1 VTGLRTTSL
10 RSRVTLTA
18 LGVLGVV
25 LVAAGIAVHAVFTTQ
40 AERNLNTLLAGRV
53 QLAKQ
58 LARADV
64 APAALVRR
72 VDGPGLVVRL
82 RLPSGQVLGEVPP
95 DGDVRVVN
103 ARLTGS
109 PRLDGARLTVTA
121 DTALLSGAER
131 TLRGVLLGAGV
142 GALALTALA
151 LVVGVRFALAPLD
164 GMTGLARSIA
174 AGRRGGRLR
183 PTRPATELGRTATA
197 FDDMLD
203 ALEGAERAA
212 RESEDRVRRFVADAT
227 HELRTPIAGV
237 RAAAE
242 ALLSAG
248 DDVEQ
253 RERLLLLLVRE
264 SGRAGHLV
272 DDLLELARIDAGLT
286 LRADPVDLLALANGQ
301 AERIRLLAPDVEVTV
316 TGDQVWVT
324 GDAGRLTQVLT
335 NLTDN
340 ACRAMAGTGAL
351 RIDVRRAGPARLT
364 VTDSGPG
371 VPPEHHERVFDRLVR
386 LDEARTAPGTG
397 LGLPIARGIAR
408 THGGDLRCL
417 PADRGATFELLLP

>member
-10 RSRVTLTA
+10 RRRVTLTA

-25 LVAAGIAVHAVFTTQ
+25 LVAAGIAVHAVVTTQ
-40 AERNLNTLLAGRV
+40 AERGLDTLIAGRL
-53 QLAKQ
+53 QLARQ

-82 RLPSGQVLGEVPP
+82 RLPSGAVLGETAPAS
-95 DGDVRVVN
+95 DVRVVT

-109 PRLDGARLTVTA
+109 ARLDGARLTITA
-121 DTALLSGAER
+121 DTAPLAGAER
-131 TLRGVLLGAGV
+131 TLRGVLFGAGV
-142 GALALTALA
+142 AALALTALG
-151 LVVGVRFALAPLD
+151 LVFGVRFALAPLD
-164 GMTGLARSIA
+164 GMTDLARSIA

-212 RESEDRVRRFVADAT
+212 RQSEDRVRRFVADAT

-242 ALLSAG
+242 ALLSTG

-253 RERLLLLLVRE
+253 RDRLLLLLVRE
-264 SGRAGHLV
+264 SSRAGHLV
-272 DDLLELARIDAGLT
+272 DDLLALARIDAGLT
-286 LRADPVDLLALANGQ
+286 LAAEPVDLLALATAHADGV
-301 AERIRLLAPDVEVTV
+301 RLLAPDVEVTV
-316 TGDQVWVT
+316 TGDRVWVT
-324 GDAGRLTQVLT
+324 GDGARLVQVLT

-340 ACRAMAGTGAL
+340 ARRAMAGAGVLT
-351 RIDVRRAGPARLT
+351 IDVRRAGPALLT

-371 VPPEHHERVFDRLVR
+371 IPPEHHERVFDRLVR
-386 LDEARTAPGTG
+386 LDEARTTPGAG

-408 THGGDLRCL
+408 AHGGDLRCL
-417 PADRGATFELLLP
+417 PAAHGATFELRLP